1 MSRSRRSAKN
11 AGTAFETKMTRYLQ
25 QRVDDRIH
33 RKTKTGAK
41 DEGDIGGLR
50 SPLGERIAIEV
61 KDYGGRILASEWVR
75 EAEVE
80 RGNYDA
86 AAGVVFVKRRG
97 TTDPGEQFVLM
108 TVRDFVAIIG
118 GETDE

>member
-1 MSRSRRSAKN
+1 
-11 AGTAFETKMTRYLQ
+11 MTRYLQ

-33 RKTKTGAK
+33 RKTKTGRK

-50 SPLGERIAIEV
+50 SPLGERIAVEA

-75 EAEVE
+75 EAQVE
-80 RGNYDA
+80 AGNYDA
-86 AAGVVFVKRRG
+86 VAGVVFAKRRG

-108 TVRDFVAIIG
+108 TAKDFVAIIG